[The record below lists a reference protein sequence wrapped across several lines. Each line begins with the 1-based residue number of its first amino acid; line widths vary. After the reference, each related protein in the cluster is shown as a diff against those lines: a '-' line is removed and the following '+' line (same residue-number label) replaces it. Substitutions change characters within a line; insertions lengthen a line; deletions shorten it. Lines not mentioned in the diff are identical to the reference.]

1 MAYAVLV
8 LGGTSYIS
16 DPTSASGSRRLHPG
30 NHNRRHLPHGQG
42 LQCYKVAGLRIGP
55 TVEII
60 SVRD

>member
-1 MAYAVLV
+1 MQSLSSVERR
-8 LGGTSYIS
+8 TSVIRHPPVVA
-16 DPTSASGSRRLHPG
+16 DVCTPG